1 MMLHTAFS
9 WFLKLAFK
17 FLHHFAWPLLALV
30 YPLCASIQAIETD
43 SYAETKNLISY
54 WILLS
59 FIYLFEYAFINLLP
73 WLRVWLY
80 IKLMIIFLLTIPDFG
95 RASYV
100 YNNVIRPMKLQIVVW
115 RFSNYW
121 RKCFVEKDEFLM
133 HAERYVK
140 ENGTQALE
148 KLIASKNTIPRL
160 DAEVTNEIISTDNK
174 EMLKTNGERLQIEHL
189 DFKDMEAIEKRETPA
204 TKQVRETPDAKQ
216 DIPVMPKVGPSQ
228 STSSATGV
236 TKGTVE
242 SGRAGGE
249 VPQSSST
256 QKEMQKVWSCASPA
270 TGITKGT
277 AESDRA
283 GGEVPQSSSIQKEMQ
298 KEWTCA
304 LCLVTTSSEITL
316 NSHLSGRRHRAAA
329 EALIAKKQPT
339 LQKQKDAEVK
349 NEILATDNKQMTNSD
364 QRLQTE
370 HKDIKGKKEIPATK
384 QRTYANPVA
393 SQKASS
399 SAVVETKGT
408 AESARAGGEIPQSS
422 STLKE
427 VQKEWTCAL
436 CLVTTS
442 SEATLFSHLKGKKH
456 MASYEAALKAKRQ
469 TALQK
474 LKIYQPKEEVKQKNV
489 NNILSS
495 KVKNG
500 DGIVNKEEDVKQKSV
515 NNVLNSKVKNGD
527 GIVNKVL
534 KVVLDNKVEKLQKSM
549 SEPVGIHNSKLMCR
563 VCNAVLHCE
572 NNIVS
577 HLNGKKHLANMQSK
591 VDSLNNLRGI
601 GIA

>member
-1 MMLHTAFS
+1 MMLHMAFS

-30 YPLCASIQAIETD
+30 YPLCASIQAMETD

-80 IKLMIIFLLTIPDFG
+80 IKLMIVFLLTIPDFG

-100 YNNVIRPMKLQIVVW
+100 YNNVIRPMKLQIVAW

-140 ENGTQALE
+140 ENGTEALE
-148 KLIASKNTIPRL
+148 KLIASKIPIPRL

-174 EMLKTNGERLQIEHL
+174 EMLKTNGESLQTEHL
-189 DFKDMEAIEKRETPA
+189 DMKDLEAIEKRETPA
-204 TKQVRETPDAKQ
+204 TKQ

-277 AESDRA
+277 AENDRA
-283 GGEVPQSSSIQKEMQ
+283 GGEVPQSSSTQKEMQ
-298 KEWTCA
+298 KEWTCT

-316 NSHLSGRRHRAAA
+316 NSHLSGRRHRAAT

-349 NEILATDNKQMTNSD
+349 NEILATDNKQMTNGD

-515 NNVLNSKVKNGD
+515 NNMLNSKVKNGD

-563 VCNAVLHCE
+563 VCNAILHCE
-572 NNIVS
+572 NNVVS